1 MLSKLPDRKPLQCQ
15 RVHYRYSGG
24 FRVGRHSGLLLD
36 QDQLARA
43 HPFAGNEPSTAR
55 LLRMI
60 ESTGLTARVVHIKL
74 GELIT
79 LSQCVPAIV
88 RLPNGKSLLFEAV
101 QERDG
106 DCFALV
112 NDLETGPGVSANRR

>member
-1 MLSKLPDRKPLQCQ
+1 
-15 RVHYRYSGG
+15 
-24 FRVGRHSGLLLD
+24 
-36 QDQLARA
+36 
-43 HPFAGNEPSTAR
+43 
-55 LLRMI
+55 MI

-88 RLPNGKSLLFEAV
+88 RLPNGNSLLLEAV

-106 DCFALV
+106 GCFALV
-112 NDLETGPGVSANRR
+112 NDLETGPTVSANRR